1 MRRSLV
7 SVARHELNA
16 LVQDTKKAID
26 GLKHQR
32 ESVMQAIQAVQRVGG
47 NPADPPDDTDMLLI
61 GLLEKLN
68 RLNAMLDQ
76 VMYEAEQMEKEHRA
90 LSPEPFIAWT
100 ISLNLPTNGT
110 HRPSQAYVAPPSMT
124 VR

>member
-16 LVQDTKKAID
+16 LVQDTKKAIG

-32 ESVMQAIQAVQRVGG
+32 ESVMQAIQAVQRVGE
-47 NPADPPDDTDMLLI
+47 NPAAPPDDTDMLLI

-68 RLNAMLDQ
+68 RLNAILDQ
-76 VMYEAEQMEKEHRA
+76 VMHEAEQMEKEHQA

-100 ISLNLPTNGT
+100 IPLNLPTNGT
-110 HRPSQAYVAPPSMT
+110 HRQSQVYVAPPP
-124 VR
+124 VEIR